1 MKGVLTA
8 VFQGVRN
15 LEKVSLETAKSIM
28 STIKIEK
35 KLLIHSVI
43 LSIVFSIIGI
53 TAGLYTQSQMIMLDG
68 LYSFISVMLS
78 SLSFA
83 SAKFMGKSEHK
94 KFPFGK
100 SIVEPL
106 VMIVKYSTI
115 LVVLAASVVSA
126 VYSIAT
132 GGRAVDTDTAITY
145 SLFSTFACIF
155 MYLHLKRKSRK
166 YNSYLLTAESSQWLF
181 DTYASVGVL
190 ITFGLVVLLNR
201 YQLFTQYL
209 VYIDPI
215 IVIIMSASFAK
226 LPMVSVRNA
235 LRDVLGVSPEGE
247 LAATLKNMTK
257 DIEEKYQMKES
268 FLRVTNRRKLLRV
281 EIDFIVDENSL
292 VQSIK
297 EQDRVREELDAK
309 MRLIKTDKWITVAFT
324 SNRKWAV

>member
-15 LEKVSLETAKSIM
+15 LEKISLETAKSIM

-43 LSIVFSIIGI
+43 LSIIFSVIGI
-53 TAGLYTQSQMIMLDG
+53 TAGLYTQSQMILLDG

-78 SLSFA
+78 FLSLA
-83 SAKFMGKSEHK
+83 TARFMGKSEWK

-106 VMIVKYSTI
+106 VMIVKYSAI
-115 LVVLAASVVSA
+115 LVVLAFSVVSA

-132 GGRAVDTDTAITY
+132 GGSRVDTDTAMTY
-145 SLFSTFACIF
+145 SLFSTFACVF
-155 MYLHLKRKSRK
+155 MYLHLKRKSKK

-181 DTYASVGVL
+181 DTYASIGVL
-190 ITFGLVVLLNR
+190 ITFGIVVLLDR
-201 YQLFTQYL
+201 YRLFTQYL

-215 IVIIMSASFAK
+215 IVIVMSAGFAK
-226 LPMVSVRNA
+226 HPISSIRSSLK
-235 LRDVLGVSPEGE
+235 DVLGVSPEGE
-247 LAATLKNMTK
+247 LAITLKEMTK
-257 DIEEKYQMKES
+257 DIEEKYQLKES
-268 FLRVTNRRKLLRV
+268 FLRVTKRRKQLRV

-292 VQSIK
+292 VQTIK
-297 EQDRVREELDAK
+297 QQDRVREELDSIMK
-309 MRLIKTDKWITVAFT
+309 PIKTDKWITVAFT